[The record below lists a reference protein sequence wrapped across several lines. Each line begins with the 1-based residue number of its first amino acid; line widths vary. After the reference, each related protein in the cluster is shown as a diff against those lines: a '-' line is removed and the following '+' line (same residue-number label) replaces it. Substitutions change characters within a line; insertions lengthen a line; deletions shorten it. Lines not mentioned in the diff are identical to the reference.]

1 MRRVLNGRSVVILDG
16 KEVLAP
22 WCLLGGA
29 FRRHRV
35 GGAEFVDIHRASV
48 SSPEMYGVHSGGQDD
63 EHGDA
68 LLDALLHMGFCYVVH
83 FHIVCSIPSVSY
95 VAQSDG
101 VAENLRQRPFTA
113 WVAAR
118 ETQMKERHLHQTL
131 QPRRVRL
138 LESKFA
144 TSPPVTWLCEMKK

>member
-63 EHGDA
+63 EHASSGQDGFPSGLSVA
-68 LLDALLHMGFCYVVH
+68 SPGQNHCTLWLTFKVGGGAQASRGCKGLRNFDRRSLLDWAVTEALRG
-83 FHIVCSIPSVSY
+83 SVASR
-95 VAQSDG
+95 A
-101 VAENLRQRPFTA
+101 
-113 WVAAR
+113 
-118 ETQMKERHLHQTL
+118 
-131 QPRRVRL
+131 
-138 LESKFA
+138 
-144 TSPPVTWLCEMKK
+144 CEHAFFP